1 MPKRKNIK
9 DCLIKLLNS
18 SYFEEDLKLTGSMQI
33 AKGLFE
39 SAKSGNVPAI
49 KALLEITEQQNEG
62 ASLTKLYEA
71 LSRSDD

>member
-1 MPKRKNIK
+1 
-9 DCLIKLLNS
+9 
-18 SYFEEDLKLTGSMQI
+18 MQI